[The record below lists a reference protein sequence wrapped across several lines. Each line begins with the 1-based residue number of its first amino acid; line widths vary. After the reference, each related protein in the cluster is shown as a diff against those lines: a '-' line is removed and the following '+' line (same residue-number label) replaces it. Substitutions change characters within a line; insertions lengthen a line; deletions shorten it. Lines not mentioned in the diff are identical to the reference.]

1 VITCSNC
8 GQENPDGARFCLACG
23 QSLEAGAAGPRDERR
38 IVSVVFVDLVGFT
51 ARSERLDPEDVR
63 AFLVPYH
70 DFVRRELESFGG
82 GVEKFIGD
90 AIVAVFGAPTAYGD
104 DAERAVR
111 AALAVRDG
119 VGDLDA
125 RELRLDLQLR
135 IAVNTGE
142 AVVSLGARPELGESM
157 VAGDV
162 VNTASRLQS
171 AAPVNGVI
179 VGRETHAATRDSIAY
194 EPAPAVQAKGK
205 AEPVEAWVAV
215 RPLHPAGQR
224 LLSGDLVGRGR
235 ELDVLRGIWERVAGG
250 SVPHLVTVLGPA
262 GIGKTRL
269 AQEFDAVVEQLGGR
283 TVHGRSLPYRES
295 SAYFAF
301 STLVKQLCGI
311 FESDPSEVGLRK
323 LRERV
328 AGQLPSS
335 ANSDTVAEHLAILLG
350 LDPEGS
356 VDDREE
362 LFFSVRCFIEAVAR
376 EQPTMLVLEDIH
388 WADRSL
394 LDLVELLAA
403 RLRDIPVLLLT
414 LARPDLLDTRPAWG
428 GGLPAYSA
436 LPLAPLSPAEAEQLA
451 QLRLGQLR
459 SESAV
464 KLADT
469 AGGNPLFIEQLAAT
483 MAESSPS
490 TSGTLPTTIRGIV
503 SARLDALPAA
513 ERALLLDA
521 AVVGKTFWRG
531 ALERIAGATDGLSEL
546 LGALERRDLIVRETG
561 SLIEGEQQFGFK
573 HVLIRDVAYDLLARA
588 DRRERHARV
597 AEFFE
602 ESTSEL
608 GEAAAALARHWREAG
623 DPERALGYFIRAGQ
637 QAEHGWA
644 KDQAAILY
652 REALDLVPE
661 DDGEQLGMLRRRL
674 ALARAA
680 AVHIPDA
687 RQLMSERSA

>member
-1 VITCSNC
+1 VATCSNC
-8 GQENPDGARFCLACG
+8 GQENPEGARFCNACG
-23 QSLEAGAAGPRDERR
+23 QPFIAAVAGARDERR

-51 ARSERLDPEDVR
+51 ARSELLDPEDVQ
-63 AFLVPYH
+63 AFLTPYH
-70 DFVRRELESFGG
+70 DFVRREFESFGG
-82 GVEKFIGD
+82 VVEKFIGD

-119 VGDLDA
+119 VDDLG
-125 RELRLDLQLR
+125 ELDVQVR
-135 IAVNTGE
+135 IAANTGE
-142 AVVSLGARPELGESM
+142 ALVSLGARPELGEAM

-179 VGRETHAATRDSIAY
+179 VGRETHDTTREAIQY
-194 EPAPAVQAKGK
+194 EPAPPVHAKGK
-205 AEPVEAWVAV
+205 AEPVEAWIAV
-215 RPLHPAGQR
+215 EPLHPAGER
-224 LLSGDLVGRGR
+224 PYSGDLVGRSR
-235 ELDVLRGIWERVAGG
+235 ELDVLRGTWERVAGE

-269 AQEFDAVVEQLGGR
+269 AQEFGQAVEQLGGR
-283 TVHGRSLPYRES
+283 TVSGRSLPYRES

-301 STLVKQLCGI
+301 STQVKQLCGI
-311 FESDPSEVGLRK
+311 FESDPPEVGLRK
-323 LRERV
+323 LHERV
-328 AGQLPSS
+328 AADVPSS
-335 ANSDTVAEHLAILLG
+335 FDPEKVAADLAILLG

-376 EQPTMLVLEDIH
+376 EQPTMLVFEDIH

-394 LDLVELLAA
+394 LDLIELLAA

-414 LARPDLLDTRPAWG
+414 LARPDLLDSRPAWG
-428 GGLPAYSA
+428 GGLPAYTA
-436 LPLAPLSPAEAEQLA
+436 LPLAPLSPAEAGQLA
-451 QLRLGQLR
+451 QLRLGEALR
-459 SESAV
+459 SEAAS

-490 TSGTLPTTIRGIV
+490 ATASLPTSIRGILA
-503 SARLDALPAA
+503 ARLDALPAP
-513 ERALLLDA
+513 ERSLLLDA

-531 ALERIAGATDGLSEL
+531 ALERIAGESDGLPEL
-546 LGALERRDLIVRETG
+546 LGALERRDLIVRDTA
-561 SLIEGEQQFGFK
+561 SAIEGEQQFGFK
-573 HVLIRDVAYDLLARA
+573 HVLIRDVAYELLPRA
-588 DRRERHARV
+588 GRRERHARV

-602 ESTSEL
+602 ESTAEL
-608 GEAAAALARHWREAG
+608 GEATTALARHWRDAG
-623 DPERALGYFIRAGQ
+623 DPERALGYFIRAGE

-652 REALDLVPE
+652 REALDLVPKE
-661 DDGEQLGMLRRRL
+661 DSERLAMLRRRL

-680 AVHIPDA
+680 TVHIPDA
-687 RQLMSERSA
+687 RQLMSES

>member
-1 VITCSNC
+1 MVKCSNC
-8 GQENPDGARFCLACG
+8 GQENPEVAKFCFACG
-23 QSLEAGAAGPRDERR
+23 QQLADAAPAGRDERR
-38 IVSVVFVDLVGFT
+38 FVSVVFVDLVGFT
-51 ARSERLDPEDVR
+51 ARSEQLDPEDVR
-63 AFLVPYH
+63 AFLTPYH
-70 DFVRRELESFGG
+70 EFVRREFESFGG

-119 VGDLDA
+119 VHGLGDLDV
-125 RELRLDLQLR
+125 QVR

-142 AVVSLGARPELGESM
+142 ALVSLGARVDLGESM

-171 AAPVNGVI
+171 AAPVGGVI
-179 VGRETHAATRDSIAY
+179 VGRETQATTCDAIEY
-194 EPAPAVQAKGK
+194 EPAAPVEAKGK
-205 AEPVEAWVAV
+205 AEPVEAWLAV
-215 RPLHPAGQR
+215 RPLHAAGERRQ
-224 LLSGDLVGRGR
+224 SGDLVGRGR
-235 ELDVLRGIWERVAGG
+235 ELEVLRGVWERVSGG

-269 AQEFDAVVEQLGGR
+269 AQEFGRIVEEHGGLSVR
-283 TVHGRSLPYRES
+283 GRSLPYRES

-301 STLVKQLCGI
+301 ASQVKQLCGI
-311 FESDPSEVGLRK
+311 YESDSPEVGLRK
-323 LRERV
+323 LREHVPDESVVR
-328 AGQLPSS
+328 
-335 ANSDTVAEHLAILLG
+335 HLAILLG

-362 LFFSVRCFIEAVAR
+362 LFFSVRVFIESVAR

-403 RLRDIPVLLLT
+403 RLRDLPVLILT
-414 LARPDLLDTRPAWG
+414 LARPELLDVRPAWG

-436 LPLAPLSPAEAEQLA
+436 LPLSPLSASEAEELA
-451 QLRLGQLR
+451 KLRLGQLT
-459 SESAV
+459 EAAA

-483 MAESSPS
+483 MAESSAAERS
-490 TSGTLPTTIRGIV
+490 LPTTIRGILA
-503 SARLDALPAA
+503 ARLDALPAE

-531 ALERIAGATDGLSEL
+531 ALERIASASNGLSEL
-546 LGALERRDLIVRETG
+546 LGALERRDLIVRDTG
-561 SLIEGEQQFGFK
+561 SIIEGEQQFGFK
-573 HVLIRDVAYDLLARA
+573 HVLIREVAYELLPRA
-588 DRRERHARV
+588 ERRERHARV

-602 ESTSEL
+602 ESTAEL
-608 GEAAAALARHWREAG
+608 GEAATALARHWRDAG
-623 DPERALGYFIRAGQ
+623 EPERALGYFVRAGE

-652 REALDLVPE
+652 KEALGLVP
-661 DDGEQLGMLRRRL
+661 DGDGERLADVRRRL
-674 ALARAA
+674 AMARAA

-687 RQLMSERSA
+687 RQLMRGDFTR